1 MLKFKKQG
9 SALVCKNQDLH
20 NEYEIRETEQV
31 RYALRVNGEVIHVFD
46 NLEYAKKVASLI
58 EEDAWN

>member
-9 SALVCKNQDLH
+9 SSWICKDSH
-20 NEYEIRETEQV
+20 NHHEYEIQETEQV
-31 RYALRVNGEVIHVFD
+31 TYALRVNGEVVHFFD